1 MPLGELRTGAQ
12 HESAEQLSE
21 HILPSSLPR
30 RSAETSGHRPRW
42 FYRPCAEERGHLRPF
57 SASRQMRAMET
68 RFPPTYLT
76 ADATGSLTETETGKK
91 RRLST
96 FFPSPQDDE

>member
-1 MPLGELRTGAQ
+1 
-12 HESAEQLSE
+12 
-21 HILPSSLPR
+21 
-30 RSAETSGHRPRW
+30 
-42 FYRPCAEERGHLRPF
+42 
-57 SASRQMRAMET
+57 MRAMET